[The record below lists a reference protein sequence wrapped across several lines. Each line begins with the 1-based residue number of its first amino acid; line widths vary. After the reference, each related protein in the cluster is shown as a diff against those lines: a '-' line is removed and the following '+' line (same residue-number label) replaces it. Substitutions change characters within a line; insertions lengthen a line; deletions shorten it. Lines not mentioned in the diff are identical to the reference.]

1 MVVFGIALPTSDVG
15 SDITLSH
22 SFFSKKPCGIISDW
36 KFVGDWKGGWEY
48 YVREYLNGIEP
59 PIDNA
64 TGKLILITFESCLMI
79 IKVLSISEDHIDI
92 FVFQTDIVEA
102 LVDFNVSQ
110 KKISAFQDGLFVMV
124 AIIVMMG
131 LMKIQISEI
140 VVSNIQS
147 ILKNDFINY
156 VF

>member
-1 MVVFGIALPTSDVG
+1 MPIAEALVLVVFGIALPTWDVG
-15 SDITLSH
+15 SDIALSH
-22 SFFSKKPCGIISDW
+22 SFFSKKPCNITLQ
-36 KFVGDWKGGWEY
+36 GGWEY
-48 YVREYLNGIEP
+48 YVREHLNGIEP
-59 PIDNA
+59 PFDNA
-64 TGKLILITFESCLMI
+64 TGKLISISFESCLMI

>member
-1 MVVFGIALPTSDVG
+1 
-15 SDITLSH
+15 
-22 SFFSKKPCGIISDW
+22 
-36 KFVGDWKGGWEY
+36 
-48 YVREYLNGIEP
+48 
-59 PIDNA
+59 
-64 TGKLILITFESCLMI
+64 MI

-156 VF
+156 VFWFEIL

>member
-1 MVVFGIALPTSDVG
+1 MPIVEALVLVVFGIALPTSDVG

-64 TGKLILITFESCLMI
+64 TGKLSLISFESCFLI
-79 IKVLSISEDHIDI
+79 IKVLA
-92 FVFQTDIVEA
+92 TT
-102 LVDFNVSQ
+102 L
-110 KKISAFQDGLFVMV
+110 
-124 AIIVMMG
+124 
-131 LMKIQISEI
+131 
-140 VVSNIQS
+140 
-147 ILKNDFINY
+147 
-156 VF
+156 